1 MGFFSVPIL
10 PKRGCPAVEHISER
24 TLFLPRRQPFGEYAD
39 EYLRAE
45 YARIEA
51 SRAVVFFDKA
61 VQRPFVPQSDIEGI
75 GVRRQKTAAKIARSL
90 VVIFFDHRRSVRL
103 PFPLKRFSFQPQ
115 FQKAVELEEPIVKFY
130 EIAGVYKLRRQIGDA
145 VFIDVAFLYIRPIS
159 RKPASVFL
167 ADDYCVF
174 AAAFHIRKIMQH
186 IGEILFHER
195 IVAVEFI
202 VLIRQNDYG
211 AAPARR
217 TSAAAEKRGRMLNVA
232 VIYVLT
238 IDDIPHPLFIHFTH
252 VEYMHRGLAGNL
264 SVARIAEPLPM
275 GTVGGN
281 AAVDIIQLS
290 ADIYVVKPV

>member
-1 MGFFSVPIL
+1 M
-10 PKRGCPAVEHISER
+10 
-24 TLFLPRRQPFGEYAD
+24 
-39 EYLRAE
+39 
-45 YARIEA
+45 
-51 SRAVVFFDKA
+51 
-61 VQRPFVPQSDIEGI
+61 
-75 GVRRQKTAAKIARSL
+75 
-90 VVIFFDHRRSVRL
+90 
-103 PFPLKRFSFQPQ
+103 
-115 FQKAVELEEPIVKFY
+115 
-130 EIAGVYKLRRQIGDA
+130 RRQIGDA

-252 VEYMHRGLAGNL
+252 VEYMHRGLAG
-264 SVARIAEPLPM
+264 SRTAPDGDSRRERSRGYYSAECGYICRKARLRPRCRI
-275 GTVGGN
+275 
-281 AAVDIIQLS
+281 
-290 ADIYVVKPV
+290 